1 MVAPREEGKKP
12 IIIINAEGCPLV
24 PSWNQWL
31 STLKWHTLAWLDLAK
46 SIDCQYEERLE
57 KVKDNLAKQFE
68 YTKLGYSYEH
78 MWMTT
83 NRILKTWR
91 SKWLKIHE
99 SGLGLCT
106 YDVWCLVSECDIIIV
121 YMWRM
126 IRWSPI
132 KMFIC
137 RCFNLKWLR
146 FMALWAG
153 GPRHDNYTPTNWE
166 ALTKY

>member
-1 MVAPREEGKKP
+1 M
-12 IIIINAEGCPLV
+12 
-24 PSWNQWL
+24 
-31 STLKWHTLAWLDLAK
+31 AWLDLAK

-83 NRILKTWR
+83 NRILKTWW

-106 YDVWCLVSECDIIIV
+106 YDV
-121 YMWRM
+121 
-126 IRWSPI
+126 
-132 KMFIC
+132 
-137 RCFNLKWLR
+137 
-146 FMALWAG
+146 
-153 GPRHDNYTPTNWE
+153 
-166 ALTKY
+166 